1 MWLVEPTF
9 TNHPI
14 CSIRS
19 SAAANCVSSSKK
31 AIFENRESH
40 QSVAR
45 LARANFG
52 LKAKAAREG
61 QRGSSELSGAQRV
74 NRIRRG
80 PCVISERGCEQL
92 GPSLRC
98 ELTQVFLELF
108 KRRLFR
114 DQFSN
119 KRCGNFLVEIQ

>member
-1 MWLVEPTF
+1 MAGNAYFEAMPPWPVTLPRAEAGRRR
-9 TNHPI
+9 
-14 CSIRS
+14 RS
-19 SAAANCVSSSKK
+19 EA
-31 AIFENRESH
+31 
-40 QSVAR
+40 
-45 LARANFG
+45 
-52 LKAKAAREG
+52 LKSKAAREG

-74 NRIRRG
+74 NRIGRG
-80 PCVISERGCEQL
+80 PCVISEGGCEQL

-98 ELTQVFLELF
+98 ELTQVFLEFF